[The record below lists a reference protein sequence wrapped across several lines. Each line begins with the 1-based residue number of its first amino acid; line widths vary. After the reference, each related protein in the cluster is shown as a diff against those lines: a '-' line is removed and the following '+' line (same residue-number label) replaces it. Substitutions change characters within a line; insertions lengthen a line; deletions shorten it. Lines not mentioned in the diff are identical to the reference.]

1 MTNTNTKLT
10 SAGLKSYYFINESE
24 LTVQTQE
31 MGERDID
38 FLAVWNKPLENIESA
53 GYSFVFND
61 TDSSGEEAT
70 YYVMRM
76 QQAVKSDIVIPEG
89 KLCLIDMRTITP
101 EDVKLFN

>member
-38 FLAVWNKPLENIESA
+38 FLAV
-53 GYSFVFND
+53 
-61 TDSSGEEAT
+61 
-70 YYVMRM
+70 
-76 QQAVKSDIVIPEG
+76 
-89 KLCLIDMRTITP
+89 
-101 EDVKLFN
+101 